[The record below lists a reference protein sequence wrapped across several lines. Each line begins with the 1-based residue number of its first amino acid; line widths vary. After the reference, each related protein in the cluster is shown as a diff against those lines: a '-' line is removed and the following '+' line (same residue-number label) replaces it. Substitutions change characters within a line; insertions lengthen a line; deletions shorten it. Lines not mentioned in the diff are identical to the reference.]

1 MLLLK
6 MNMEMKEVKLQE
18 QISFLYISL
27 FNYLVNF
34 AEHHKGHDH
43 HHHHHHDHV
52 HDSAVSSV
60 SIVSEGLLDL
70 DEVLIF
76 LYYAV
81 CFLALHSLDS

>member
-18 QISFLYISL
+18 QISFLCISL
-27 FNYLVNF
+27 FNCLVNF

-43 HHHHHHDHV
+43 LHHHHHDHV

-76 LYYAV
+76 LYYGV
-81 CFLALHSLDS
+81 CFLAFHS